1 MQLEGTIGIH
11 QSLRGNRA
19 RFGVTFAPYAKEEG
33 GARGIRWFDA
43 LQQVGAFLKSLR
55 IRNDLIAAAIHQ
67 LAAGLSAVIPSVVL
81 SEEVIERR
89 GLDSTAALVK
99 KAAAHE

>member
-11 QSLRGNRA
+11 QSLGGSRA
-19 RFGVTFAPYAKEEG
+19 RFGVTFAPYAREQG
-33 GARGIRWFDA
+33 GPGSIRWFDA
-43 LQQVGAFLKSLR
+43 LQQVGAFLKSLG
-55 IRNDLIAAAIHQ
+55 IRKDLIAAAIHQ

-89 GLDSTAALVK
+89 GLDSTAALTR

>member
-11 QSLRGNRA
+11 QSLGGNRA
-19 RFGVTFAPYAKEEG
+19 RFGVTFAPYARDEQ
-33 GARGIRWFDA
+33 GASGVRWFDA

-67 LAAGLSAVIPSVVL
+67 LAAGLSAVIPGVVL
-81 SEEVIERR
+81 SQEVIHRR
-89 GLDSTAALVK
+89 GLDGNAALAK
-99 KAAAHE
+99 KAG